1 VAEKALSSSDT
12 PWRRKT
18 DKAGKTKAGQA
29 EKGIFIGS
37 EEKVIMNSSQ
47 LDVPQLGRPVEPVV
61 SAAANPK
68 RRPLH
73 RIQAVRERQGVSLRS
88 VAQALGSS
96 PSQLRREEEEDCDL
110 TLSRLYQW
118 QRALEVPVSDLL
130 DDSAGPLSAPVLER
144 ARLVKLMKTVASI
157 IEQAPT
163 TSIRRMADRLVDQL
177 VEIMPELRGVAPWPS
192 VGQRRSGDE
201 YGRIVERSYHVDWP
215 DRD

>member
-1 VAEKALSSSDT
+1 MDENDS
-12 PWRRKT
+12 
-18 DKAGKTKAGQA
+18 GQDEQA
-29 EKGIFIGS
+29 RQVEKGIFIGRQ
-37 EEKVIMNSSQ
+37 ENVAMNTSQ
-47 LDVPQLGRPVEPVV
+47 LDVPQLGRPVEAVLPP
-61 SAAANPK
+61 SANPN

-201 YGRIVERSYHVDWP
+201 YGKIIERSYHVDWP

>member
-1 VAEKALSSSDT
+1 MDENDSGQDEQA
-12 PWRRKT
+12 R
-18 DKAGKTKAGQA
+18 QA
-29 EKGIFIGS
+29 EKGTLIGS
-37 EEKVIMNSSQ
+37 QENMAMNLSQ
-47 LDVPQLGRPVEPVV
+47 LDVPQLGHTVEAVLPA
-61 SAAANPK
+61 STKSK

-73 RIQAVRERQGVSLRS
+73 RIQEVRERQGVSLRS

-163 TSIRRMADRLVDQL
+163 PSIRRMADRLVDQL

-192 VGQRRSGDE
+192 VGQRRSGEE

-215 DRD
+215 DHD